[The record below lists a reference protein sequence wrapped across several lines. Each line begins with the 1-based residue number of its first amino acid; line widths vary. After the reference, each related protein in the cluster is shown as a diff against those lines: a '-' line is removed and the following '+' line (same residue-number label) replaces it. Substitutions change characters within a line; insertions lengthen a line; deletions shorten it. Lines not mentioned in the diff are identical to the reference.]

1 MSVLWLLPV
10 AVLVLGTVTIAAM
23 IRGVGQEGRAL
34 VAEVARFGEIH
45 LAMARVNHE
54 LARTRV
60 AIGAGDDD
68 RTST

>member
-1 MSVLWLLPV
+1 MSVLWLVPV

-45 LAMARVNHE
+45 LAMARVNDE
-54 LARTRV
+54 LTRSR
-60 AIGAGDDD
+60 AIVGADDAG
-68 RTST
+68 RH